1 MLHFTYGIL
10 FEIHPMAMKALSMKT
25 AIWLPRIHIY
35 IIIMI
40 GNGYLLK
47 KYPQTLMDFS
57 IFSR

>member
-1 MLHFTYGIL
+1 MLHIIYGIL
-10 FEIHPMAMKALSMKT
+10 FEIPMAMKALSMKT